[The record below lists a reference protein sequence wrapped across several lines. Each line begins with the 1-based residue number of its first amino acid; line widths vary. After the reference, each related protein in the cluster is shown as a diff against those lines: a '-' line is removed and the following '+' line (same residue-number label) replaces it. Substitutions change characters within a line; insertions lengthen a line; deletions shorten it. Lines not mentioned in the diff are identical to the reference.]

1 MPILAQTYTPR
12 QLNDGIVVT
21 SFPPI
26 GTLLMEFNNEDIT
39 GYFTI
44 ESITGIN
51 EFGRIP
57 EETKDYAAGT
67 YSSLVRLDEIGIIEN
82 PFKFSV
88 CYPPG
93 TSSMQYLANIVDV
106 SGQCRLRGTGNCT
119 LKIYRNP

>member
-1 MPILAQTYTPR
+1 MPVLAQTYTST
-12 QLNDGIVVT
+12 QLNEGTDVT
-21 SFPPI
+21 SLPNLGP
-26 GTLLMEFNNEDIT
+26 LLMEFNNEDIT

-57 EETKDYAAGT
+57 EETKDYAAGS
-67 YSSLVRLDEIGIIEN
+67 YSSLVRIDEIGIIEN

-93 TSSMQYLANIVDV
+93 TSSMQYLPNIVDETGV
-106 SGQCRLRGTGNCT
+106 VRLRGTGNCT
-119 LKIYRNP
+119 LKIYINP